1 MDWEWLSLF
10 EPLQVDVSVGEALWS
25 KSSVRDVDVT
35 IKLDKAQ
42 AVTFSFESNVAWLES
57 DEMSF
62 EDKVTL
68 DGQWQPISSP
78 SVGPD
83 LRGESTLVT
92 SVLNLKLSGDVN
104 VNGTNGNKLSV
115 ELDSSEVPVKGL
127 LDESTQ
133 AIVDQYL
140 PIKTLF
146 DVQQSA
152 QTIELNINEASLG
165 DSDIKGLVS
174 LNTNPQGPLGVNAKL
189 ESMLFSYIGLET
201 DEDQA
206 EIKDVKA
213 ETSEEALASTDAVES
228 QAKSEKDT
236 VFNDDEIDWSWLDS
250 LLVDFEWKAKRI
262 LVDDIEIKDLNFPLL
277 VSEGELKIPSFEA
290 VLGSGKVLSQSS
302 LTKSEKGADLDI
314 NLTASDV
321 VLDELNLLPPEELK
335 DAVTDLSVA
344 LKANGQSSREL
355 AQSLD
360 GQIQINVGDGVIG
373 NDSFELIGSDLVLN
387 LLNKLNPFSKKDQ
400 TTKLECAVVN
410 LNIEKGKI
418 DIDKSLALRTSKLTM
433 VADGYV
439 DLSSEKI
446 KLSLTPKARQGVG
459 VDVSSLVKFIA
470 LGGTLNEPTPIVT
483 ASGLVKSAVVVGA
496 AVSTGGVS
504 LLAASAAEKTVAK
517 VDVCKRANN
526 AFQKTSES
534 DEAEQ

>member
-35 IKLDKAQ
+35 IKLDQAQ
-42 AVTFSFESNVAWLES
+42 AVAFSFESNVAWLES
-57 DEMSF
+57 DEISF

-228 QAKSEKDT
+228 QAKAEKDT

-446 KLSLTPKARQGVG
+446 KLSLTPKARHGVG